1 MNKNYQTGKNSSNY
15 IYFLTC
21 LITSAFLTSC
31 SAMKPKTSIEMI
43 YPPIIPKE
51 YESSPPEIKKVDNN
65 FTKLKSSKSFS
76 ENIEVGRNDPFKPP
90 VFKKEK
96 LVVPDKFKFH
106 GVINASGE
114 VIALVTN
121 DVSYGSLSVGNVGGV
136 DTDLIPDGWI
146 VQKISDDIPR
156 LKLKYLSKSLNIE
169 LRD

>member
-51 YESSPPEIKKVDNN
+51 YESPPPEIKKVENN

-76 ENIEVGRNDPFKPP
+76 ENIEVGRSDPFKPP
-90 VFKKEK
+90 LFKKSK
-96 LVVPDKFKFH
+96 LVTKF
-106 GVINASGE
+106 
-114 VIALVTN
+114 
-121 DVSYGSLSVGNVGGV
+121 
-136 DTDLIPDGWI
+136 
-146 VQKISDDIPR
+146 
-156 LKLKYLSKSLNIE
+156 
-169 LRD
+169 